1 MSTAKICDAGVG
13 TMNQFKKWLVE
24 NFLPRY
30 AKESLIE
37 ENDRLRQ
44 ELQEAWRQADE
55 IQQYAAGMEYAL
67 RHMPGVVVHNHES
80 KNRDP

>member
-1 MSTAKICDAGVG
+1 
-13 TMNQFKKWLVE
+13 MNRFKKWLVE

-30 AKESLIE
+30 AKESLID
-37 ENDRLRQ
+37 ENNRLKR
-44 ELQEAWRQADE
+44 ELQEARRQAE
-55 IQQYAAGMEYAL
+55 KIQQYAAGLEYAL

>member
-1 MSTAKICDAGVG
+1 
-13 TMNQFKKWLVE
+13 MNRIKKWLVE

-30 AKESLIE
+30 AKESLID
-37 ENDRLRQ
+37 ENDRLKQ
-44 ELQEAWRQADE
+44 ELQEARQQAEEAWR
-55 IQQYAAGMEYAL
+55 YAAGLEYAL